1 MDHISRSAAVVR
13 GGSVKHRSGYK
24 TWTLVVMSIVV
35 SALVVVGVGLVCAL
49 VDPVLQE
56 LRTGGVKEE
65 NGTEA
70 KMLGFWSILVLSV
83 FAGVSC
89 CSFSLILTY
98 LNSYKPGIAPP
109 TIFSLLYRNKNNPD
123 LLLNYTVAVLNGFM
137 ATLAVIWNLT

>member
-1 MDHISRSAAVVR
+1 MDTISRSAAVVR
-13 GGSVKHRSGYK
+13 GGSVKHRTGCK
-24 TWTLVVMSIVV
+24 TWTLVVMSLVV
-35 SALVVVGVGLVCAL
+35 SALVVAAVGLLCAL

-56 LRTGGVKEE
+56 LRTAGVKEE
-65 NGTEA
+65 NGTKA

-89 CSFSLILTY
+89 CCFSLIMTY

-109 TIFSLLYRNKNNPD
+109 TILSLLCRDKINPD
-123 LLLNYTVAVLNGFM
+123 LLLNYSVAVLNGSM